1 MFLLVI
7 EVVTG
12 EYGNFTSQLKTAAID
27 NAWRTPHQIAADSSN
42 INYLYVLF
50 IHRIYRVYFH
60 CCSRST
66 P

>member
-12 EYGNFTSQLKTAAID
+12 EYGNFTSQLKTAALD
-27 NAWRTPHQIAADSSN
+27 NAWRTPQQITDSRN
-42 INYLYVLF
+42 INYLYFLF
-50 IHRIYRVYFH
+50 IHGMYRVYFH
-60 CCSRST
+60 CSRST